1 MVERIIIGELRAW
14 KTKIS
19 RKPLIL
25 RGARQVGKTTAVN
38 LFARDF
44 KQYIYLNLETARDRN
59 LFIQYPSIDTLIQAI
74 FFEKEKLLEE
84 KGTLIFIDEIQEVP
98 EALSMLRYFYEQYP
112 QYCVVAAGSLL
123 ESLFDTKISFPVGRV
138 EFKVVRPFSFQEFLL
153 AMDEG
158 NALKQYHKIPMDTFA
173 HDKLLSLFH
182 LYTLIGGMP
191 EIVLSYA
198 GSKDIVA
205 LTSVFDSLIGTYLD
219 DVEKYTST
227 AGQTQIMHHAIRS
240 VFMEAGNRI
249 KFNGFGNS
257 AYGSREMGEALRTIE
272 KAMLIHLIYPTTQTG
287 EPFMPD
293 MKKSPRLQVLDTGM
307 LNYMA
312 HLQKEVFGTNDLN
325 NVYKGHIAEHIVCQ
339 ELLAHQVSLLH
350 KPLFWVSEKKD
361 SVAEIDF
368 LAYLDGR
375 VIPIEVKSGATGR
388 LRSLHLFMDAYR
400 GNVAVR
406 LYAGEIRKDILT
418 TSSGKNYTLLSL
430 PYYLT
435 GKIGEY
441 LREFAL

>member
-84 KGTLIFIDEIQEVP
+84 KDTLIFIDEIQEVP

-272 KAMLIHLIYPTTQTG
+272 KAMLIHLIYPTTQNG

>member
-1 MVERIIIGELRAW
+1 
-14 KTKIS
+14 
-19 RKPLIL
+19 
-25 RGARQVGKTTAVN
+25 
-38 LFARDF
+38 
-44 KQYIYLNLETARDRN
+44 
-59 LFIQYPSIDTLIQAI
+59 
-74 FFEKEKLLEE
+74 
-84 KGTLIFIDEIQEVP
+84 
-98 EALSMLRYFYEQYP
+98 
-112 QYCVVAAGSLL
+112 
-123 ESLFDTKISFPVGRV
+123 
-138 EFKVVRPFSFQEFLL
+138 
-153 AMDEG
+153 
-158 NALKQYHKIPMDTFA
+158 
-173 HDKLLSLFH
+173 
-182 LYTLIGGMP
+182 
-191 EIVLSYA
+191 
-198 GSKDIVA
+198 
-205 LTSVFDSLIGTYLD
+205 
-219 DVEKYTST
+219 
-227 AGQTQIMHHAIRS
+227 
-240 VFMEAGNRI
+240 
-249 KFNGFGNS
+249 
-257 AYGSREMGEALRTIE
+257 
-272 KAMLIHLIYPTTQTG
+272 
-287 EPFMPD
+287 